1 MGGVRGGVH
10 KPLTQG
16 NTEQAP
22 YIGRFYYYIIIKEYL
37 KVQHKKKNKPFC
49 QHRVIFTE
57 HHYI

>member
-37 KVQHKKKNKPFC
+37 KVQHKKKSKPFC
-49 QHRVIFTE
+49 HIR
-57 HHYI
+57 